1 MKKISIMKCK
11 KVCYIYKKEFS
22 DDDDDDDDDDDHHL
36 KCLGENTEK
45 YITLSVAIKKNF
57 IMVKQLHTN

>member
-22 DDDDDDDDDDDHHL
+22 DDDDDDDDDQL

-45 YITLSVAIKKNF
+45 YITLSVAIKKNL